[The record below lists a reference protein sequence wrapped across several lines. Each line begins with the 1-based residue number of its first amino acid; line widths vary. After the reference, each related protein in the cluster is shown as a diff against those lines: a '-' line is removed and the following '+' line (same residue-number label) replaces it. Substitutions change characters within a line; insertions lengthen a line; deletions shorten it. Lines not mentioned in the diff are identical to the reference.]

1 MNSPR
6 QIFQTESRLRWKAF
20 QWISRIILFLLALTI
35 PVVWI
40 AVALHID
47 PQLPSLS
54 LKNFSKSA
62 EIIPKGLTSR
72 EVKKYKGFSA
82 FIKKDRQQNAFLV
95 AREKTKPPIQK
106 IRAAFYVNWDPQAF
120 FSLQSHISSLNTVIP
135 EWFFIDSTTGKII
148 NRIQEDTSSF
158 KLMKQ
163 YNVKI
168 LPLLTNVDPHGDKGV
183 FDERILHEIFFN
195 TAKKQQLINDIF
207 HYLQQYKLQGVNI
220 DFEELKI
227 F

>member
-82 FIKKDRQQNAFLV
+82 FIKKECIKYYLITQ
-95 AREKTKPPIQK
+95 
-106 IRAAFYVNWDPQAF
+106 
-120 FSLQSHISSLNTVIP
+120 ISSNSSIIYLTTCSNTNCR
-135 EWFFIDSTTGKII
+135 E
-148 NRIQEDTSSF
+148 
-158 KLMKQ
+158 L
-163 YNVKI
+163 I
-168 LPLLTNVDPHGDKGV
+168 L
-183 FDERILHEIFFN
+183 ILKN
-195 TAKKQQLINDIF
+195 
-207 HYLQQYKLQGVNI
+207 
-220 DFEELKI
+220 
-227 F
+227 